1 MTFISRKQAKYK
13 EVFNGSI
20 GEFVL
25 ASIFD
30 FAGFYKQS
38 FVANDPHT
46 TAFNEGKRAVALH
59 ILQLI
64 VLKEEDLREMVRN
77 YRSEMFSSQTE

>member
-64 VLKEEDLREMVRN
+64 ALKEEDLREMVRN